1 VDWTN
6 AIWVTGILVILAI
19 LIPGSL
25 LHEALRLL
33 RSKRPVEPQCPKE
46 HVDDDLDP
54 EEKRDDV

>member
-1 VDWTN
+1 
-6 AIWVTGILVILAI
+6 VTGILVILAI